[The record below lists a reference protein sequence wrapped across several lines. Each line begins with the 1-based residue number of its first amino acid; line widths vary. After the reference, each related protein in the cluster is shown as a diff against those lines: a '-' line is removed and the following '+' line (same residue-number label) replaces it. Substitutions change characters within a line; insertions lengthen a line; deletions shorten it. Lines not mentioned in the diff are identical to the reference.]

1 VDPPVSHTVSVRR
14 GTQDTSPEVQLC
26 VRDSHPVLS
35 AFPNRSTSSHFLV
48 RSPTTPTDTSV
59 GLGCSAFA
67 RHYSQ
72 NPFFSSG
79 YLDVS
84 VHPVPPACAVCEVH
98 SQGFPHSDIPGYYG
112 CTRLTGAFRSVPR
125 PSSALDAKASPVCP
139 YSLLTTAC
147 LSSGDADTLT
157 TIFRNCF
164 PFSFLKCFLALY

>member
-1 VDPPVSHTVSVRR
+1 VDLPASHTVSVRR
-14 GTQDTSPEVQLC
+14 GTQDTSPQTQLR
-26 VRDSHPVLS
+26 VRDSHPLQS
-35 AFPNRSTSSHFLV
+35 AFPDRSTSSCLV
-48 RSPTTPTDTSV
+48 VGSPSTPVDSST

-84 VHPVPPACAVCEVH
+84 VHPVPSAEAVIEGL
-98 SQGFPHSDIPGYYG
+98 SIGFPHSDIPGYYG

-125 PSSALDAKASPVCP
+125 PSSALDTKASPVCP
-139 YSLLTTAC
+139 YSLLTTTV

-157 TIFRNCF
+157 TSHR
-164 PFSFLKCFLALY
+164 Y